1 MKKLSFVAFLLGLF
15 FMMGAVVAAD
25 KDDPTGTW
33 KYKVK
38 FGKNEV
44 EQTLKLEQKDGKL
57 TGTVSGA
64 KGEPTKIE
72 DGTFKDGEVS
82 FTVTR
87 VFGKDKDKKAV
98 SKFSGKLSG
107 DSIKGSI
114 ATDFGGKENK
124 ADWEATR
131 EKKKD

>member
-1 MKKLSFVAFLLGLF
+1 MKKTFVAFTLGLF
-15 FMMGAVVAAD
+15 FMMGAVAAAD

-44 EQTLKLEQKDGKL
+44 EQTLKLEQKEGKL

-87 VFGKDKDKKAV
+87 VFGKDKDKKSV

-107 DSIKGSI
+107 DSIKGTI
-114 ATDFGGKENK
+114 ATDFNGKENK
-124 ADWEATR
+124 ADWEAKR
-131 EKKKD
+131 EKAKD